1 MVDIIIMEALGPL
14 VDIIIMEAL
23 VAILVDLMEVLVV
36 DLGENMVD
44 TSEVLGRSM
53 VEALGDMVADL
64 ALMAFSRTC
73 LMTRMLMTT
82 LLVLIW
88 RKRKMIT

>member
-23 VAILVDLMEVLVV
+23 AILVDIMEVLVD

-44 TSEVLGRSM
+44 ASEVLGRSM

-64 ALMAFSRTC
+64 ALMAISRW
-73 LMTRMLMTT
+73 
-82 LLVLIW
+82 VIFND
-88 RKRKMIT
+88 

>member
-23 VAILVDLMEVLVV
+23 VAILVDLTEVLVD
-36 DLGENMVD
+36 DLGGNMVD
-44 TSEVLGRSM
+44 ASEVMGLSM

-64 ALMAFSRTC
+64 ALMAFSRW
-73 LMTRMLMTT
+73 
-82 LLVLIW
+82 VIFND
-88 RKRKMIT
+88 